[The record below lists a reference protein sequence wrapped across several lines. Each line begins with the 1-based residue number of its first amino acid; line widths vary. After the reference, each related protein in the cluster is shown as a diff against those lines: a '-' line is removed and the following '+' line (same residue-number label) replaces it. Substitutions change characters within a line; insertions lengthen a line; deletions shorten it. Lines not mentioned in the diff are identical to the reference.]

1 MIDPLSSP
9 AVPTQKR
16 ILLVE
21 DDYANR
27 MFFSEYL
34 RYCGYE
40 VLALS
45 EGLNLFVHL
54 KEFQPH
60 ILLLDLCLPEIDG
73 FSLIQRVRQTSEW
86 QTLPIVVISGYAF
99 DADRERT
106 EAFGIQAYLV
116 KPVRLQE
123 LVQVVARVCALEG

>member
-1 MIDPLSSP
+1 MEPLPPSLIPS
-9 AVPTQKR
+9 QNR

-34 RYCGYE
+34 RYCGYQ

-45 EGLNLFVHL
+45 EGLNLFLHL

-60 ILLLDLCLPEIDG
+60 VLVLDLCLPEIDG
-73 FSLIQRVRQTSEW
+73 STLIQQIRSDGDW
-86 QTLPIVVISGYAF
+86 QHLPIIVVSGYAF
-99 DADRERT
+99 DADREKA
-106 EAFGIQAYLV
+106 EALGIQAYLV
-116 KPVRLQE
+116 KPIRLQE
-123 LVQVVARVCALEG
+123 LVQSVARYCAL